1 MDNAI
6 LTSEIVVK
14 KVKRFFSSS
23 WNEIVE
29 HSVNFC
35 VIIVDIDMIHES
47 VMLDTDYK
55 SKRRTKDTERKHLK
69 RKKAKEN
76 QIPKIQKDNENL
88 AGEDEEYSVE
98 KVLGKRLG
106 KKGTI
111 GKLIT
116 I

>member
-1 MDNAI
+1 MDNAM

-14 KVKRFFSSS
+14 KVKRLFSS

-29 HSVNFC
+29 HSVYFC
-35 VIIVDIDMIHES
+35 CIIVGIDVVHES
-47 VMLDTDYK
+47 VMQDTDDYK
-55 SKRRTKDTERKHLK
+55 SKKRTKDTERKHLK

>member
-1 MDNAI
+1 
-6 LTSEIVVK
+6 
-14 KVKRFFSSS
+14 
-23 WNEIVE
+23 
-29 HSVNFC
+29 
-35 VIIVDIDMIHES
+35 MIHES
-47 VMLDTDYK
+47 VMQDTDDYK

-76 QIPKIQKDNENL
+76 QIPKIQKDEDL

-111 GKLIT
+111 GKLTT

>member
-1 MDNAI
+1 
-6 LTSEIVVK
+6 
-14 KVKRFFSSS
+14 
-23 WNEIVE
+23 
-29 HSVNFC
+29 
-35 VIIVDIDMIHES
+35 MIHES
-47 VMLDTDYK
+47 EVQDTDDDDYK
-55 SKRRTKDTERKHLK
+55 SKRRIKDTERKHLK

-111 GKLIT
+111 GKLMT
-116 I
+116 IFYSLKNMTSSL